1 MIELKTLAGLV
12 ALIFGITLF
21 PFMRGLIRRLWRPR
35 RRRARHVSIS
45 RKAGGMSIE
54 QKTKE
59 RMREN
64 AILLVN
70 ALWHT
75 VRLELRRSKYCV
87 MSVAVVQALLND
99 STGEVCN
106 MPELRIAAANE
117 AGASATLDRQKK
129 RASGEVECETCGYKL
144 YDHPELAGRAKGL
157 RITCD
162 GKKVKL

>member
-1 MIELKTLAGLV
+1 
-12 ALIFGITLF
+12 
-21 PFMRGLIRRLWRPR
+21 
-35 RRRARHVSIS
+35 
-45 RKAGGMSIE
+45 MSIE

-129 RASGEVECETCGYKL
+129 RVVFRRRFAIGDVDDFTRASGEVECETCGYKL